1 MQRWSKHFTA
11 ALNHLPAT
19 TSRPR
24 LHLLNL
30 NPNARTDELTGD
42 EVIRAIKKLKNG
54 RAAGSDGIPH
64 ELLNVL

>member
-1 MQRWSKHFTA
+1 
-11 ALNHLPAT
+11 
-19 TSRPR
+19 
-24 LHLLNL
+24 LNL